1 MTFAGFQV
9 LSFIDLFAYNEE
21 MKEGIENEVLHSIK
35 KGIPFIVEQIELIN
49 SKQNAKN
56 EDIFGYVE
64 NNATLSVIVIQV
76 HNRIQY
82 LRQLIFSLSQVSR
95 IGLMNSLR
103 LKLQTYVKKVN
114 TISLSYL
121 FSGPKH

>member
-1 MTFAGFQV
+1 MTFAGLQV
-9 LSFIDLFAYNEE
+9 FSFIDLFAHNEE
-21 MKEGIENEVLHSIK
+21 TKKGIENEVRHDIEKEIPSI
-35 KGIPFIVEQIELIN
+35 GEQIELIN
-49 SKQNAKN
+49 SKQNVKN
-56 EDIFGYVE
+56 VDIFGYVE

-103 LKLQTYVKKVN
+103 LKQQTYVKKVN
-114 TISLSYL
+114 TISLSEL
-121 FSGPKH
+121 FSGSKH